1 MRDLLACP
9 ECGTH
14 PLDMTV
20 LSTEPS
26 APAPVTGTRC
36 STYCS
41 YRSEA
46 ILPGDLQPRPCSEC
60 YSVEITEAILHCPS
74 CHAEYPVIGGIPR
87 FNPDVADDFPDFFVR
102 HRARFRTSPAADVD
116 AFQSLHKE
124 TKRSFGFQWL
134 RYRVTDHQ
142 ENRDHLYR
150 RTATQP
156 GTLGGQLFFEAG
168 CGMGRYLKVFTD
180 EPGAEV
186 VGLDLSL
193 AVNRA
198 YSENKANPL
207 IHVIQGN
214 IMRLPLRSA
223 TFDHVYSIG
232 VLHHTPSTHE
242 AFHSIARLVK
252 PGGRIAIW
260 VYHVWRPPQLTGVK
274 AMHATL
280 KGKVTDG
287 LRVVTTRLPH
297 RLLHYLCYLAIPYGW
312 VQGRIWKA
320 SEPVKVVFSPLLLV
334 HVAIHPDAN
343 VRLLDTFDWYSPRYQ
358 WKHTVQEVAGWFR
371 EEGLVDIDTV
381 GFEVSVRG
389 RRPEAVPH
397 ESPQEQP
404 AYNRRKA

>member
-20 LSTEPS
+20 LATKASP
-26 APAPVTGTRC
+26 PAPVKGTRC
-36 STYCS
+36 TAYCS
-41 YRSEA
+41 YRDEA
-46 ILPGDLQPRPCSEC
+46 IAPGDRQSRPCSEC
-60 YSVEITEAILHCPS
+60 YTVEITEAILHCRS
-74 CHAEYPVIGGIPR
+74 CQAEYPVIDGIPR
-87 FNPDVADDFPDFFVR
+87 FNPDAADDYPDFFVR
-102 HRARFRTSPAADVD
+102 HRGRFRTSRAAEVD
-116 AFQSLHKE
+116 SFQSLHKE

-142 ENRDHLYR
+142 ENRDHFFR
-150 RTATQP
+150 RTAMQP
-156 GTLGGQLFFEAG
+156 GTLSGQLFFEAG

-198 YSENKANPL
+198 YSENQANPL
-207 IHVIQGN
+207 IHVVQGN
-214 IMRLPLRSA
+214 IMQLPFRRQ

-232 VLHHTPSTHE
+232 VLHHTPSTEE
-242 AFHSIARLVK
+242 AFHSIAKLAK
-252 PGGRIAIW
+252 PGGRVSIW
-260 VYHVWRPPQLTGVK
+260 VYHVWCPPHLTGVK
-274 AMHATL
+274 AVHATL
-280 KGKVTDG
+280 KGKVTDA

-297 RLLHYLCYLAIPYGW
+297 RLLHYMCYLAIPYGW
-312 VQGRIWKA
+312 LQGLVWKA
-320 SEPVKVVFSPLLLV
+320 SDPVKVLGSPLLLV

-358 WKHTVQEVAGWFR
+358 WKHTVEEVAGWFR
-371 EEGLVDIDTV
+371 DEGLVDIDTT

-389 RRPEAVPH
+389 RRPTAAPLEPAL
-397 ESPQEQP
+397 EQP
-404 AYNRRKA
+404 AYERREP